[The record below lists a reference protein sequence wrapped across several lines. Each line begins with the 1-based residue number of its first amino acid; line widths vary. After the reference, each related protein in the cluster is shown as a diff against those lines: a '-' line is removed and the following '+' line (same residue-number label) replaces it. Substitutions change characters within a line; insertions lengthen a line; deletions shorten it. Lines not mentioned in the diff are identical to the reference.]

1 MMSDLD
7 INGFLLNASIWALP
21 VLLAITLHE
30 AAHGWAAAKL
40 GDPTA
45 RLMGRVTLN
54 PFAHVDLVGTVLIPL
69 ALLLMSAPFLFG
81 YAKPVPVNFSR
92 LRNPRRDM
100 ALVALAGPASNIL
113 LAILGALAFHLVPVL
128 PDTATQWA
136 AEMLQR
142 LVLLNLILA
151 VFNML
156 PIPPL
161 DGGRILVSILPDWAA
176 WKVARL
182 ERAGLFIVIGVLF
195 LLPYFAR
202 ELGYDFNV
210 TGVLIWA
217 PVDFLMS
224 VIATLTGH

>member
-7 INGFLLNASIWALP
+7 INSFLLNASIWALP

-69 ALLLMSAPFLFG
+69 ALLVMQAPFLFG

-113 LAILGALAFHLVPVL
+113 LAILGALAFHLVPSL
-128 PDTATQWA
+128 PDFATQWG

-195 LLPYFAR
+195 LLPYLAR
-202 ELGYDFNV
+202 ELGYTLDV
-210 TGVLIWA
+210 SGVLIWA